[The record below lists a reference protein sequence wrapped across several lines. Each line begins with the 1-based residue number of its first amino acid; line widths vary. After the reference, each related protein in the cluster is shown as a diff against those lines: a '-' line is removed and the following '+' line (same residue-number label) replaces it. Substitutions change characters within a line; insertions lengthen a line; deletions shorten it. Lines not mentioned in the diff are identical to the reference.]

1 MDMNQLTEMV
11 RSALNSAQTKALRQ
25 GHQQVDV
32 EHVLAVLLE
41 QERGL
46 AGSILNKAGVQ
57 VAGLQQ
63 QLGEEL
69 NRLPKV
75 SGPSTSPDQVY
86 ITPRLNLLLS
96 KAEEEAGKLKD
107 QYLSVEHL
115 LLVMADDKGAAGRL
129 LRESGL
135 SRESLM
141 QTLREVRGSQRVT
154 SPNPETTYA
163 ALEQYGRDLT
173 AEASQGK
180 LDPVI
185 GRDDEIRRLMQ
196 VMHSRTASVP

>member
-1 MDMNQLTEMV
+1 MNQLTEMV

-96 KAEEEAGKLKD
+96 KAEK
-107 QYLSVEHL
+107 
-115 LLVMADDKGAAGRL
+115 R
-129 LRESGL
+129 RE
-135 SRESLM
+135 
-141 QTLREVRGSQRVT
+141 
-154 SPNPETTYA
+154 N
-163 ALEQYGRDLT
+163 
-173 AEASQGK
+173 
-180 LDPVI
+180 
-185 GRDDEIRRLMQ
+185 
-196 VMHSRTASVP
+196 